1 MKGLLSKLSRASL
14 LFTRIPDFLFLCSL
28 EFLFPAQLPC
38 WSVFVYPSSVGNTA
52 KIRGGLLIF
61 EGWAHY
67 SFITFWIH
75 REVKELWS
83 LLVPGLNY
91 LYLFLQ
97 KSEDR
102 LHHDTR
108 SRAGLPTMLMPW
120 PHSRHLVGTSALTT
134 SSDPSR
140 VIMVL
145 PSGSPG
151 RFGRLKPSNSS
162 AHNWQHL
169 PRWKDWLWNL
179 QINVIKAPDSP
190 SLEPAAGLEF
200 QELGLAVW
208 GW

>member
-1 MKGLLSKLSRASL
+1 MKGLLSKLSTASL

-120 PHSRHLVGTSALTT
+120 PHSRDLVGTSALTT

-151 RFGRLKPSNSS
+151 RVWKTQTQQLICTQLATPSSMKG
-162 AHNWQHL
+162 L
-169 PRWKDWLWNL
+169 T
-179 QINVIKAPDSP
+179 
-190 SLEPAAGLEF
+190 LELTN
-200 QELGLAVW
+200 QCD
-208 GW
+208 